1 MRLVVVSILLA
12 VMVVIMVMVSQ
23 TSLVNAQTSSSKNGD
38 NIDGGKNRATTFRLK
53 LSTIP
58 DKLVRGEDAYLII
71 QMQDNRGN
79 PVAFMPE
86 ITSIS
91 VLDDA
96 ISISD
101 SIERIGNAYAVK
113 IRPLKSIETK
123 ITVIAKGLGTML
135 ETIDVRVYEPL
146 NRPSRLAL
154 SIKPSDL
161 SYTGP
166 REGYIA
172 VQLLNAKDEPVYAD
186 KDYLIELDSSKTDL
200 LQVSSIVI
208 REGTNYAYIP
218 FSIKD
223 TMLIPTPDIKIT
235 ARHGDMY
242 AEGVIRVNSPDKQ
255 ALRLYVMDMVPAVR
269 GHEVYAFVQL
279 QDQNG
284 NAIYAEQDIRV
295 EVKPDSMLITGG
307 TGTIKK
313 GESTAVISL
322 YVNTDKRCDEIL
334 QANDKDKDKSKSNR
348 ACVSIIATSSN
359 NLTSNQALVEL
370 VEPVYVDA
378 SKYIGESKE
387 MSITLR
393 LFPDALPI
401 ITDGKGKMIGAVQ
414 VVTIAGGKDG
424 SSDKGGGGKSIR
436 PVIVPLDT
444 PIDILSS
451 NRLAVEDTR
460 VIIAKGKS
468 AALINAKVGY
478 DASET
483 KIYTISDY
491 VDDASFRLN
500 LQGPKD
506 ITIVGE
512 PLLSKV
518 SKGMDIPYMV
528 YFKGSN
534 GYLSY
539 APEDMSLRIGG
550 DGKIEVIKGN
560 SVAKGHANT
569 IVQLRAVK
577 EGDAALQVEAVGSL
591 LRYTSTGSVSIRGAG
606 NLNVSINTLEPISDS
621 KALASLEIVDAD
633 GYPVHARSDIRA
645 LLFSSGLQTPD
656 MLIIPKGKY
665 YTLFTVEASNTGNH
679 GSTDIT
685 AMVDGFGI
693 IKRDVRIIGS
703 DPPTLRLSAP
713 ESAKPMEQFDVTLD
727 ASYAGVP
734 LSNMQVSWGSD
745 LAVLT
750 NMYDGST
757 DEQGKAMARFIAYRE
772 GVITVTAKISGYG
785 IEESTSVKINSN
797 GADSD
802 KSIRSNIDDSKS
814 KSDHAYGNTSDTDV
828 TSEVTDILNELPID
842 VEYILM
848 LPAVGGIATWYI
860 HKKYRKRA

>member
-1 MRLVVVSILLA
+1 MHIIRIVAVLILLA
-12 VMVVIMVMVSQ
+12 VMVSQ
-23 TSLVNAQTSSSKNGD
+23 ASLVNAQTSSSKNGD
-38 NIDGGKNRATTFRLK
+38 DIGGDKNRATTFRLK
-53 LSTIP
+53 LSTMP

-79 PVAFMPE
+79 PVPFMPE

-91 VLDDA
+91 VFDDA

-123 ITVIAKGLGTML
+123 ITVVARGLGTML
-135 ETIDVRVYEPL
+135 ETIDVKVYEPL
-146 NRPSRLAL
+146 NKPSRLAL
-154 SIKPSDL
+154 SIKPSNL
-161 SYTGP
+161 SYIGP

-186 KDYLIELDSSKTDL
+186 KDYLIELNSSNTDL
-200 LQVSSIVI
+200 LQVSNITI

-223 TMLIPTPDIKIT
+223 TALISNPYITIT
-235 ARHGDMY
+235 ARHEKMY
-242 AEGVIRVNSPDKQ
+242 AEGTIRVESPDKQ
-255 ALRLYVMDMVPAVR
+255 VLRLYVIDMVPAVR

-279 QDQNG
+279 QDSNG

-307 TGTIKK
+307 TGTIRK
-313 GESTAVISL
+313 GESTTVISL

-334 QANDKDKDKSKSNR
+334 QAKDNKDKSNR

-359 NLTSNQALVEL
+359 NLTSNQAMVEL
-370 VEPVYVDA
+370 VEPVYIDG
-378 SKYIGESKE
+378 SKYISESKE
-387 MSITLR
+387 MGITLR
-393 LFPDALPI
+393 LFPAAMPI
-401 ITDGKGKMIGAVQ
+401 IADGKSKIAVGAVQ
-414 VVTIAGGKDG
+414 AITSVEGNDR
-424 SSDKGGGGKSIR
+424 SSGGGKSIR

-444 PIDILSS
+444 PIDIVSS

-460 VIIAKGKS
+460 VIIEKGES

-483 KIYTISDY
+483 RIYTISDY
-491 VDDASFRLN
+491 VDDASFKLD

-518 SKGMDIPYMV
+518 TKGMDMPYIV
-528 YFKGSN
+528 YFKDSN
-534 GYLSY
+534 GYSSY
-539 APEDMSLRIGG
+539 APEDMSLRIGSG
-550 DGKIEVIKGN
+550 GNIEVTKGN
-560 SVAKGHANT
+560 SITKGHANA
-569 IVQLRAVK
+569 IVQLKAVK
-577 EGDAALQVEAVGSL
+577 EGDATLQVEAVGSL
-591 LRYTSTGSVSIRGAG
+591 LRYTSTGSMSIRGAG
-606 NLNVSINTLEPISDS
+606 NLNVSINMLDPISSNS

-633 GYPVHARSDIRA
+633 GYPAHTGSDIRA
-645 LLFSSGLQTPD
+645 LLFSSGLQSPD

-665 YTLFTVEASNTGNH
+665 YTLFTVEAINLSNH

-693 IKRDVRIIGS
+693 IKRDVRIVDGT
-703 DPPTLRLSAP
+703 PPTLRLSAP
-713 ESAKPMEQFDVTLD
+713 ESVKPMEQFDVILD
-727 ASYAGVP
+727 ASYAEAR
-734 LSNMQVSWGSD
+734 LSNMQVSWSSD

-757 DEQGKAMARFIAYRE
+757 DEHGKAMARFIAYRE
-772 GVITVTAKISGYG
+772 GVITVTAKIFGYG
-785 IEESTSVKINSN
+785 IEESASIKINST
-797 GADSD
+797 SD
-802 KSIRSNIDDSKS
+802 ENSIKSNIEGSDSKS
-814 KSDHAYGNTSDTDV
+814 DSKSDLAYGNTSDSDGTH
-828 TSEVTDILNELPID
+828 TITGEVTNIFSELPID
-842 VEYILM
+842 AEYILM
-848 LPAVGGIATWYI
+848 LPAVGGIAAWYI
-860 HKKYRKRA
+860 SKKHRKRE